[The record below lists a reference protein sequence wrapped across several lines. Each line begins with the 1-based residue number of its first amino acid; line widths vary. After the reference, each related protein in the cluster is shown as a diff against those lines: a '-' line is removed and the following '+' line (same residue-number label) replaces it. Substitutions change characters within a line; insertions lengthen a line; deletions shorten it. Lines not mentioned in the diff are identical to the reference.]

1 MKSLLHVIVK
11 LLIIGNTYTMH
22 TYTHKRVQAHTYA
35 HKYTCTDT
43 NTHACPCTFCYTL
56 RICLHEIFTR
66 LFTFRD
72 ANSVNM
78 LLEAKLLR
86 L

>member
-35 HKYTCTDT
+35 HI
-43 NTHACPCTFCYTL
+43 H
-56 RICLHEIFTR
+56 LHRYKHTRMPMHFLLYFTY
-66 LFTFRD
+66 LP
-72 ANSVNM
+72 A
-78 LLEAKLLR
+78 
-86 L
+86 